1 MFFGKLEH
9 TSCRIDIRV
18 VTPIFF
24 DTGVAG
30 YEYVFTRESDGV
42 PSSRCKSLEGAENE
56 NCEVLFDRGDY
67 WPFCSFCKKDYN
79 PSTDSLAR
87 TNKVVKGTVFVTIDC
102 TKEELIEKIINQA
115 DRNLADN
122 SNIFSGLFVINP
134 DCAVEIA
141 GYEDFYQEGIIYR
154 KVGFVFHKSGFAPES
169 KKSKIIYAVV
179 KRSSS
184 FTEVAK
190 NIYLSQSSEYFF

>member
-1 MFFGKLEH
+1 M
-9 TSCRIDIRV
+9 
-18 VTPIFF
+18 
-24 DTGVAG
+24 
-30 YEYVFTRESDGV
+30 
-42 PSSRCKSLEGAENE
+42 
-56 NCEVLFDRGDY
+56 
-67 WPFCSFCKKDYN
+67 
-79 PSTDSLAR
+79 
-87 TNKVVKGTVFVTIDC
+87 
-102 TKEELIEKIINQA
+102 IEKIINQA

-184 FTEVAK
+184 FKEVAK